1 MYRAL
6 QEGEA
11 RYSPA
16 EVVSTEVVPVWGR
29 PDPERIC
36 TSHVE
41 RQNLTMRMQIRRLT
55 RLTNAF
61 SKKWESLWAALCLH
75 FPYYNFCR
83 IHRSLRVTPAMEAG
97 MTDHVWELVELI
109 RA

>member
-1 MYRAL
+1 MAASG
-6 QEGEA
+6 EGEA

-16 EVVSTEVVPVWGR
+16 EVVSTEVVPVSGR

-36 TSHVE
+36 IPIVE

-61 SKKWESLWAALCLH
+61 SKKWENLWAALCLH
-75 FPYYNFCR
+75 FAWFNFCR
-83 IHRSLRVTPAMEAG
+83 VHRTLRVTSAMEAG
-97 MTDHVWELVELI
+97 IADHVWELLELL
-109 RA
+109 AV